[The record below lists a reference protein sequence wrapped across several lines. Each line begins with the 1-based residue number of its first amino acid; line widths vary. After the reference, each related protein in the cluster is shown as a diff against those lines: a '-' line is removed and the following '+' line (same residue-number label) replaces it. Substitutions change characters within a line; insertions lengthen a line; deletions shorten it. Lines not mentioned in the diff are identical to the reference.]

1 MTVKFSDFGTSYFE
15 VLDNGTGIS
24 SDAYETVVAR
34 HSTSKLEKFDDLES
48 ISTFG
53 FRGEALAA
61 LSAIS
66 SLKISTRTK
75 EDQIGAELEYDNYGK
90 VTNQKR
96 AVRKIGTTVRVDQ
109 LFHRIPVRR
118 QIFLKN
124 DKKEFQKA
132 VNILMGYALMTDA
145 RILVQTQTQN
155 SIWKTVIQTKASER
169 YRINTPCTQIG
180 PNIWKSAYVN
190 L

>member
-1 MTVKFSDFGTSYFE
+1 MKFSDFGTSYFE

-34 HSTSKLEKFDDLES
+34 HSTSKFERFDDLES

-75 EDQIGAELEYDNYGK
+75 EDQIGAEIEYDNYGK
-90 VTNQKR
+90 VTNF
-96 AVRKIGTTVRVDQ
+96 IS
-109 LFHRIPVRR
+109 
-118 QIFLKN
+118 KN
-124 DKKEFQKA
+124 
-132 VNILMGYALMTDA
+132 
-145 RILVQTQTQN
+145 
-155 SIWKTVIQTKASER
+155 
-169 YRINTPCTQIG
+169 
-180 PNIWKSAYVN
+180 
-190 L
+190 